1 VLGWVIG
8 APCDLAELARRFAP
22 LRYART
28 LDRSGYVRFRH
39 WRMYGERS
47 LPQQPALVWLS
58 DETLTVGYGEEP
70 LAYYTVKVDR
80 RGELIAVTEPR
91 LLPTSY
97 QSVQARLWAWTPNS
111 DEWQLALRVPPR
123 GRRRRRRQE
132 GVQTQLIESTQAG

>member
-1 VLGWVIG
+1 
-8 APCDLAELARRFAP
+8 
-22 LRYART
+22 
-28 LDRSGYVRFRH
+28 
-39 WRMYGERS
+39 M
-47 LPQQPALVWLS
+47 
-58 DETLTVGYGEEP
+58 
-70 LAYYTVKVDR
+70 AYYTVKVDR